1 LTINISKY
9 MSFSDPFNEAL
20 SEVGD
25 GGFISEV
32 LGTAYDSARFKRYH
46 SDVMSDKGWNKEKA
60 ANEVIYQAAT
70 KMTVQGGALGI
81 FGGLTALGA
90 GATDITSL
98 MYHTVEMCG
107 VLAEIYGL
115 DTSDER
121 VKTFVLAG
129 VSGDSVLTDKAFKLV
144 ELGMNTTGRD
154 LALKPLV
161 KTLLVPILKALG
173 VKVGVRG
180 GIKFAELIP
189 VAGAV
194 VGGGA
199 NCWMV
204 NSTGHQFLNKLKQIK
219 R

>member
-1 LTINISKY
+1 
-9 MSFSDPFNEAL
+9 MSYSNAFNEAL

-25 GGFISEV
+25 GGFISGI
-32 LGTAYDSARFKRYH
+32 LSTAYNSARFKRYCN
-46 SDVMSDKGWNKEKA
+46 DVMSDQCCNKEKA
-60 ANEVIYQAAT
+60 ANEVIFQAAT
-70 KMTVQGGALGI
+70 KMTVQGGGLGI
-81 FGGLTALGA
+81 FGGLGALAAA
-90 GATDITSL
+90 GTDITSL

-115 DTSDER
+115 DTSDDR

-129 VSGDSVLTDKAFKLV
+129 VSGDSSLTNKASMLV
-144 ELGMNTTGRD
+144 AMGMEMSVAAREGV
-154 LALKPLV
+154 LKPVV
-161 KTLLVPILKALG
+161 KTLIVPILKALG

-199 NCWMV
+199 NFWMI
-204 NSTGHQFLNKLKQIK
+204 NNTGHKFLDKLKQIK

>member
-1 LTINISKY
+1 
-9 MSFSDPFNEAL
+9 MSHSNVFNEAL

-32 LGTAYDSARFKRYH
+32 LGTSYDSARFKQYWR
-46 SDVMSDKGWNKEKA
+46 DVMSDKGYSKEKA

-70 KMTVQGGALGI
+70 KMTVQGGALGV
-81 FGGLTALGA
+81 FGGFGALAA
-90 GATDITSL
+90 GGTDIISL

-115 DTSDER
+115 DTSDDR
-121 VKTFVLAG
+121 VKAFVLAG
-129 VSGDSVLTDKAFKLV
+129 VSGDSILTDKAFKLV
-144 ELGMNTTGRD
+144 EIGSRD
-154 LALKPLV
+154 LTLKPLV
-161 KTLLVPILKALG
+161 KSLLVPILKALG

-194 VGGGA
+194 IGG
-199 NCWMV
+199 
-204 NSTGHQFLNKLKQIK
+204 
-219 R
+219 